1 MVADG
6 LMRASESAR
15 KPMGDTVPVRG
26 KRRGP

>member
-15 KPMGDTVPVRG
+15 KAMESGLRLG
-26 KRRGP
+26 